1 MLLGC
6 ATAIGFMIRD
16 GLAANTPI
24 YASLAV
30 SAVSFIIVSLM
41 GQAAAPVHGDSSSRS
56 TP

>member
-1 MLLGC
+1 MSIRALPLLL
-6 ATAIGFMIRD
+6 AIS
-16 GLAANTPI
+16 
-24 YASLAV
+24 ASLAV